1 MFLNFWIN
9 AILHFS
15 SEKFFK
21 EVCCLLEV
29 LFTELIFDFCGH
41 FSLIIHFLTFL
52 CLETLMCWT
61 SRHFLLFDPVYAFV
75 NSRAVSIWL
84 LRLTRYLT
92 VLSLHVFA
100 QFFDDAEWFRRTD
113 AKVKTLTRCQ
123 LLAWL
128 SGLRLNDFRNFV
140 LLDWSLFPLFCA
152 HRVDL
157 NQFLILVHSSWK
169 RTCCRKRA
177 ENLN

>member
-21 EVCCLLEV
+21 EVCFFLEV
-29 LFTELIFDFCGH
+29 LSTEVVLDFRSLV
-41 FSLIIHFLTFL
+41 SLIIRFLSFL
-52 CLETLMCWT
+52 CLETLLCRT
-61 SRHFLLFDPVYAFV
+61 SRHFLLFDSVYALI

-84 LRLTRYLT
+84 LCLTWYLT

-100 QFFDDAEWFRRTD
+100 QFFNDAERFGWAD
-113 AKVKTLTRCQ
+113 AKIKTLTRCQ

-157 NQFLILVHSSWK
+157 NQFLIMVH
-169 RTCCRKRA
+169 
-177 ENLN
+177 